1 MCRSPYVY
9 FSIMFSI
16 FLRCAADRNANEYE
30 ILPKLIRNLLR
41 RNKNRSTLIHR
52 IKRTMGLVCGAKYTD
67 IGETAKRQP
76 TKLHNSLIS
85 HSCMFGL
92 KIRENKSTTTS
103 NRNVANKLKT
113 NTKKKKKKTVA
124 STSQS
129 HYPLIIVMIGG
140 HTETVYENGMKKTC
154 FRFGHFFLL
163 VGRLVFN

>member
-113 NTKKKKKKTVA
+113 NTKKKKKNSREHITITL
-124 STSQS
+124 STNHRHDRRPYRDSVRKWNEKNVFS
-129 HYPLIIVMIGG
+129 FW
-140 HTETVYENGMKKTC
+140 T
-154 FRFGHFFLL
+154 FFS
-163 VGRLVFN
+163 VGRTFGL